1 MDVVVCEL
9 VAVAGILS
17 AIFGLQK
24 VAIVQLIYQDRV
36 RDKMSARS
44 ADHTKKT
51 IYGST
56 RVWAVLSPKPQP
68 DAYLGHGD
76 APKPLV

>member
-1 MDVVVCEL
+1 MCEL

-44 ADHTKKT
+44 ADHSKKT

-56 RVWAVLSPKPQP
+56 RAWAVLSSRSQP
-68 DAYLGHGD
+68 DAYLGHDD
-76 APKPLV
+76 APKSLVQ